1 MPCNQV
7 AFLQQTKIHH
17 FADKK
22 RRLDTPH
29 RTKKSWGGV
38 KQTKALLFIDFFRRN
53 RLYSHKKMLTLRSYI
68 ALKSVF
74 KETDLSYMRFYTY
87 ITLFKKPI

>member
-1 MPCNQV
+1 MSCNQV

-38 KQTKALLFIDFFRRN
+38 KQTKALLFTNFFRLN

-68 ALKSVF
+68 VLESVL
-74 KETDLSYMRFYTY
+74 KETDLSYMRFNTY
-87 ITLFKKPI
+87 KTLFKEPI

>member
-1 MPCNQV
+1 MGSGEV
-7 AFLQQTKIHH
+7 AIVALSTMISLKVTFSDGL
-17 FADKK
+17 
-22 RRLDTPH
+22 
-29 RTKKSWGGV
+29 GGV